1 MRFNLIREPAEN
13 PIDLLNSYRQQN
25 IMMQKIRVLHTAF
38 DGIKLTNWSDSNR
51 ELPNILIGSVCEFE
65 GRLFEAE
72 DNIILTD
79 SDDSDGERFIRLAIV
94 RENQVIDSDSDY
106 LIAELVSSKMPEYDY
121 YNRGFY
127 SKVDGFIK
135 YKYLRLAMKY
145 SKTLG
150 GYVEKKYW
158 NINDL
163 MRAGITFKKHSVSFG
178 VGTHTFNVPDSAN
191 TITVHLVSGGGGGSP
206 GLSQTADSKNAETG
220 GVSKISINNKDITV
234 CGGGVGGYYL
244 GNLKWQMGI
253 GGKASGM
260 GKLIQVIKDE
270 IIGIQLTPLYYNNYL
285 YLHSKFSNGNSITNL
300 DDIKIIDN
308 KICLFNNSIINSAE
322 FSEDFGIYATY
333 GKLPYDN
340 VKYKLKGELILIES
354 QIMTYTNIGMLDFFE
369 DKINYKISTGKENL
383 QIMISNQGAG
393 TILALSGTAG
403 QTYNLDWELPK
414 QPV

>member
-1 MRFNLIREPAEN
+1 
-13 PIDLLNSYRQQN
+13 
-25 IMMQKIRVLHTAF
+25 MMQKIRVLHTAF

-51 ELPNILIGSVCEFE
+51 EPPNILIGSVCEFE

-106 LIAELVSSKMPEYDY
+106 LVAELVSSKMPEYDY

-191 TITVHLVSGGGGGSP
+191 SITVHLVSGGGGGSP
-206 GLSQTADSKNAETG
+206 NLSQTVDSKNAEAG

-234 CGGGVGGYYL
+234 CGGGGGGYSL

-260 GKLIQVIKDE
+260 GKLIQGTSVQRVNGIVNNPKGAILMNNITLASGGNGGDGGQAGGGSGSAAIVE
-270 IIGIQLTPLYYNNYL
+270 ITRAIL
-285 YLHSKFSNGNSITNL
+285 GNSKQ
-300 DDIKIIDN
+300 IKI
-308 KICLFNNSIINSAE
+308 
-322 FSEDFGIYATY
+322 T
-333 GKLPYDN
+333 
-340 VKYKLKGELILIES
+340 V
-354 QIMTYTNIGMLDFFE
+354 
-369 DKINYKISTGKENL
+369 
-383 QIMISNQGAG
+383 GAG
-393 TILALSGTAG
+393 GKGGENWQSPLPVGGKG
-403 QTYNLDWELPK
+403 QDGSAVVEYFSRG
-414 QPV
+414 

>member
-135 YKYLRLAMKY
+135 YKYLRVSMKY
-145 SKTLG
+145 NKTLG

-158 NINDL
+158 NISDL

-191 TITVHLVSGGGGGSP
+191 SITVHLVSGGGGGAEAYYNRTP
-206 GLSQTADSKNAETG
+206 MDQGANKLYAQYFAKNGNASQ
-220 GVSKISINNKDITV
+220 IIINNKTIV
-234 CGGGVGGYYL
+234 NCGGGNGGQAYNTQGKNVIIPGAGGVVTYDKDEVYVDYINGKSGLTNTYYGDTNSNGGILPYKNNDISGGY
-244 GNLKWQMGI
+244 
-253 GGKASGM
+253 GGQAPSYFRN
-260 GKLIQVIKDE
+260 D
-270 IIGIQLTPLYYNNYL
+270 LTN
-285 YLHSKFSNGNSITNL
+285 SNGGAGGGAGSYAIATINRNILENSKT
-300 DDIKIIDN
+300 IKI
-308 KICLFNNSIINSAE
+308 
-322 FSEDFGIYATY
+322 
-333 GKLPYDN
+333 
-340 VKYKLKGELILIES
+340 VV
-354 QIMTYTNIGMLDFFE
+354 
-369 DKINYKISTGKENL
+369 
-383 QIMISNQGAG
+383 GAG
-393 TILALSGTAG
+393 GNGAG
-403 QTYNLDWELPK
+403 RGSNGQDGSAVVEYFSRG
-414 QPV
+414 

>member
-178 VGTHTFNVPDSAN
+178 G
-191 TITVHLVSGGGGGSP
+191 
-206 GLSQTADSKNAETG
+206 
-220 GVSKISINNKDITV
+220 
-234 CGGGVGGYYL
+234 
-244 GNLKWQMGI
+244 W
-253 GGKASGM
+253 
-260 GKLIQVIKDE
+260 
-270 IIGIQLTPLYYNNYL
+270 
-285 YLHSKFSNGNSITNL
+285 HSYF
-300 DDIKIIDN
+300 
-308 KICLFNNSIINSAE
+308 
-322 FSEDFGIYATY
+322 
-333 GKLPYDN
+333 
-340 VKYKLKGELILIES
+340 
-354 QIMTYTNIGMLDFFE
+354 
-369 DKINYKISTGKENL
+369 
-383 QIMISNQGAG
+383 
-393 TILALSGTAG
+393 
-403 QTYNLDWELPK
+403 
-414 QPV
+414 

>member
-158 NINDL
+158 NISDL

-191 TITVHLVSGGGGGSP
+191 TITVHLVSGGGGGASWLAGGWGQYTSNQYGSNGGDSQIIVNKKTIVNCEGGKAGKVTSPNGTTKNKIISP
-206 GLSQTADSKNAETG
+206 GSGGRVTFDNAIKSHINYRDGNAGLTDGKYYSQTGNNGGLLTHNTICFGGYGGKADFVFGSNIGNNKGAGGGAGSCAIVAINRDAMSNSKQITIIVGAG
-220 GVSKISINNKDITV
+220 GKGSNNKDNNVVNTP
-234 CGGGVGGYYL
+234 GGNGQDGSAVVEY
-244 GNLKWQMGI
+244 
-253 GGKASGM
+253 
-260 GKLIQVIKDE
+260 
-270 IIGIQLTPLYYNNYL
+270 
-285 YLHSKFSNGNSITNL
+285 FSRG
-300 DDIKIIDN
+300 
-308 KICLFNNSIINSAE
+308 
-322 FSEDFGIYATY
+322 
-333 GKLPYDN
+333 
-340 VKYKLKGELILIES
+340 
-354 QIMTYTNIGMLDFFE
+354 
-369 DKINYKISTGKENL
+369 
-383 QIMISNQGAG
+383 
-393 TILALSGTAG
+393 
-403 QTYNLDWELPK
+403 
-414 QPV
+414 

>member
-51 ELPNILIGSVCEFE
+51 ELPNILIGSVCEFG
-65 GRLFEAE
+65 GRLFETT
-72 DNIILTD
+72 DNIVLTD
-79 SDDSDGERFIRLAIV
+79 NDDSDGERFIRLAIV

-163 MRAGITFKKHSVSFG
+163 MRAGITLKKHSVSFG

-191 TITVHLVSGGGGGSP
+191 SITVHLVSGGGGGSAL
-206 GLSQTADSKNAETG
+206 GIFYQMVSASTNG
-220 GVSKISINNKDITV
+220 GKSEISISGKVITT
-234 CGGGVGGYYL
+234 CSGGERGFSNQLKLYGGG
-244 GNLKWQMGI
+244 
-253 GGKASGM
+253 GGKASGQ
-260 GKLIQVIKDE
+260 GKLINGMNGKKGRGNNAGILNNITLASGGNGGDGAMDTDFYSMGGGSGSAAIVE
-270 IIGIQLTPLYYNNYL
+270 ITRAMLEG
-285 YLHSKFSNGNSITNL
+285 SKTIT
-300 DDIKIIDN
+300 IVVGGKGKKQIVDN
-308 KICLFNNSIINSAE
+308 KNQVAFDGQDGSAVVE
-322 FSEDFGIYATY
+322 YFSHG
-333 GKLPYDN
+333 
-340 VKYKLKGELILIES
+340 
-354 QIMTYTNIGMLDFFE
+354 
-369 DKINYKISTGKENL
+369 
-383 QIMISNQGAG
+383 
-393 TILALSGTAG
+393 
-403 QTYNLDWELPK
+403 
-414 QPV
+414 

>member
-65 GRLFEAE
+65 GRLFETE

-135 YKYLRLAMKY
+135 YKYLRVSMKY
-145 SKTLG
+145 NKTLG

-158 NINDL
+158 NISDL

-191 TITVHLVSGGGGGSP
+191 SITVHLVSGGGGGSP
-206 GLSQTADSKNAETG
+206 NLSQTADSKNAETG

-260 GKLIQVIKDE
+260 GKLIQGTSVQRVNGTVNNPKGAILMNNITLASGGKGGDGGQAGGGSGSAAIVE
-270 IIGIQLTPLYYNNYL
+270 ITRAIL
-285 YLHSKFSNGNSITNL
+285 GNSKQ
-300 DDIKIIDN
+300 IKI
-308 KICLFNNSIINSAE
+308 
-322 FSEDFGIYATY
+322 T
-333 GKLPYDN
+333 
-340 VKYKLKGELILIES
+340 V
-354 QIMTYTNIGMLDFFE
+354 
-369 DKINYKISTGKENL
+369 
-383 QIMISNQGAG
+383 GAG
-393 TILALSGTAG
+393 GKGGENWQSSLPVGGKG
-403 QTYNLDWELPK
+403 QDGSAVVEYFSRG
-414 QPV
+414 

>member
-127 SKVDGFIK
+127 SKVDGVIK
-135 YKYLRLAMKY
+135 YKYLRVSMKY
-145 SKTLG
+145 NKTLG

-158 NINDL
+158 NISDL

-191 TITVHLVSGGGGGSP
+191 SITVHLVSGGGGG
-206 GLSQTADSKNAETG
+206 TAASGRDFTGQGGTG
-220 GVSKISINNKDITV
+220 GKSEISINGKILTTCN
-234 CGGGVGGYYL
+234 GGQGGYQVAGKL
-244 GNLKWQMGI
+244 QWIFGT
-253 GGKASGM
+253 GGKASGV
-260 GKLIQVIKDE
+260 GKLI
-270 IIGIQLTPLYYNNYL
+270 
-285 YLHSKFSNGNSITNL
+285 NGVSA
-300 DDIKIIDN
+300 
-308 KICLFNNSIINSAE
+308 NSATGAI
-322 FSEDFGIYATY
+322 FS
-333 GKLPYDN
+333 
-340 VKYKLKGELILIES
+340 
-354 QIMTYTNIGMLDFFE
+354 TNITLANGGDGGNGGDGYGGGAAGGGSGSAAIVEITKAMLGVSK
-369 DKINYKISTGKENL
+369 KITIVVGKG
-383 QIMISNQGAG
+383 GAG
-393 TILALSGTAG
+393 ANGVARNNG
-403 QTYNLDWELPK
+403 QDGSAVVEYFSRG
-414 QPV
+414 

>member
-178 VGTHTFNVPDSAN
+178 VGEHEFEFPDSAN
-191 TITVHLVSGGGGGSP
+191 SITVHLVSGGGGGGEADFGYTTNPKSTN
-206 GLSQTADSKNAETG
+206 GEASQ
-220 GVSKISINNKDITV
+220 ISISGKVITTCNGGT
-234 CGGGVGGYYL
+234 CGTWHGTGKRTYGT
-244 GNLKWQMGI
+244 
-253 GGKASGM
+253 GGKASGI
-260 GKLIQVIKDE
+260 GKLIN
-270 IIGIQLTPLYYNNYL
+270 GRNAN
-285 YLHSKFSNGNSITNL
+285 SKYGAIFSNNITLAHGGDGGNAGEYRSGQLDLTGAGGGSGSAAIVEITRAML
-300 DDIKIIDN
+300 GGSN
-308 KICLFNNSIINSAE
+308 KITIVVGQG
-322 FSEDFGIYATY
+322 GIGGT
-333 GKLPYDN
+333 
-340 VKYKLKGELILIES
+340 S
-354 QIMTYTNIGMLDFFE
+354 
-369 DKINYKISTGKENL
+369 NL
-383 QIMISNQGAG
+383 GNGQ
-393 TILALSGTAG
+393 AG
-403 QTYNLDWELPK
+403 QNGSAVVEYFSRG
-414 QPV
+414 

>member
-25 IMMQKIRVLHTAF
+25 IIMQKIRVLHTAF

-135 YKYLRLAMKY
+135 YKYLRVSMKY
-145 SKTLG
+145 NKTLG

-158 NINDL
+158 NISDL

-191 TITVHLVSGGGGGSP
+191 SITVHLVSGGGGGSP
-206 GLSQTADSKNAETG
+206 YISQAADSKNAEAG

-260 GKLIQVIKDE
+260 GKLIQGTSAQGVKGAILMNNITLASGGNGGDGGIAGGGSGSAAIVE
-270 IIGIQLTPLYYNNYL
+270 ITRAIL
-285 YLHSKFSNGNSITNL
+285 GNSKQ
-300 DDIKIIDN
+300 IKI
-308 KICLFNNSIINSAE
+308 
-322 FSEDFGIYATY
+322 T
-333 GKLPYDN
+333 
-340 VKYKLKGELILIES
+340 V
-354 QIMTYTNIGMLDFFE
+354 
-369 DKINYKISTGKENL
+369 
-383 QIMISNQGAG
+383 GAG
-393 TILALSGTAG
+393 GKGGENWQSSLKVGGKG
-403 QTYNLDWELPK
+403 QDGSAVVEYFSRG
-414 QPV
+414 

>member
-158 NINDL
+158 NISDL

-191 TITVHLVSGGGGGSP
+191 SITVHLVSGGGGG
-206 GLSQTADSKNAETG
+206 TAPLGRNFTGRGGTG
-220 GVSKISINNKDITV
+220 GKSEISINGKILTTCN
-234 CGGGVGGYYL
+234 GGQGGYQVNGKLQYIF
-244 GNLKWQMGI
+244 GT
-253 GGKASGM
+253 GGKASGV
-260 GKLIQVIKDE
+260 GKLI
-270 IIGIQLTPLYYNNYL
+270 
-285 YLHSKFSNGNSITNL
+285 NGVSANSITGA
-300 DDIKIIDN
+300 I
-308 KICLFNNSIINSAE
+308 
-322 FSEDFGIYATY
+322 FS
-333 GKLPYDN
+333 
-340 VKYKLKGELILIES
+340 
-354 QIMTYTNIGMLDFFE
+354 TNITLANGGNGGDSGE
-369 DKINYKISTGKENL
+369 YEGW
-383 QIMISNQGAG
+383 GAG
-393 TILALSGTAG
+393 GGSGSAAIVEIKRAMMEGSKKITIVVGKGGAG
-403 QTYNLDWELPK
+403 AIANGGAGKNGQDGSAVVEYFSRG
-414 QPV
+414 

>member
-51 ELPNILIGSVCEFE
+51 KLPNILIGSVCEFE

-135 YKYLRLAMKY
+135 YKYLRVSMKY
-145 SKTLG
+145 NKTLG

-191 TITVHLVSGGGGGSP
+191 SITVHLVSGGGGGASSHFGPQNTTYKTTYGGNGQASQIILNDIVIVNCGGGKGGIGRNVGSPGAGGVVTYKKDEFHVDYVNGTP
-206 GLSQTADSKNAETG
+206 GLSDVGGRQIYGETG
-220 GVSKISINNKDITV
+220 TNGGVLRYNSSVMRGGYGGSAEHHFLEGRPGGGNANGGAGGGAGSCAIISINRNV
-234 CGGGVGGYYL
+234 FE
-244 GNLKWQMGI
+244 N
-253 GGKASGM
+253 
-260 GKLIQVIKDE
+260 
-270 IIGIQLTPLYYNNYL
+270 
-285 YLHSKFSNGNSITNL
+285 SKT
-300 DDIKIIDN
+300 IKII
-308 KICLFNNSIINSAE
+308 
-322 FSEDFGIYATY
+322 
-333 GKLPYDN
+333 
-340 VKYKLKGELILIES
+340 V
-354 QIMTYTNIGMLDFFE
+354 
-369 DKINYKISTGKENL
+369 
-383 QIMISNQGAG
+383 GAG
-393 TILALSGTAG
+393 GRASGFAVNG
-403 QTYNLDWELPK
+403 QDGSAVVEYFSRG
-414 QPV
+414 